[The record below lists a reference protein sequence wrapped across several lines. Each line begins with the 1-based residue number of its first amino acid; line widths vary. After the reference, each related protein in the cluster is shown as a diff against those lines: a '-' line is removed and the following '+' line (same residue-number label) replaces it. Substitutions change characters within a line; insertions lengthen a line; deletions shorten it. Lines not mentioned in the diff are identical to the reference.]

1 MCASAYLL
9 LEALSTCANQVVFGK
24 KGVVVVGGSVDT
36 MLSEMVGRNT
46 DEVSAS
52 KLTSSSSSEL

>member
-1 MCASAYLL
+1 MV
-9 LEALSTCANQVVFGK
+9 EAEVGSNVGK
-24 KGVVVVGGSVDT
+24 KGVVVVVGSVGT
-36 MLSEMVGRNT
+36 LLSEMVGRNT

>member
-1 MCASAYLL
+1 MV
-9 LEALSTCANQVVFGK
+9 EGEVGANVGK